1 MWSKLRR
8 PDRECSPLERGD
20 DPLLLLPEEPGGFVA
35 EGFNSCWSSS
45 GVVNGGPR
53 GGELGLGT
61 RVAVTG
67 ALLLGM
73 VGMGI
78 GGAEL
83 FPVTAGVGMGGEFRL
98 LLRGGNG
105 GVSASACGCGC
116 AGAGVGATIAFALT
130 IAASYRSSSIATP
143 FSNMDLSLSIL
154 GSKASVLPLRARYM
168 ARSSS
173 SSLIFF
179 ACSPMLPNAII
190 KGL

>member
-1 MWSKLRR
+1 MEGAAGLGLWSKLR
-8 PDRECSPLERGD
+8 PPARECSPLERGD
-20 DPLLLLPEEPGGFVA
+20 DVLL

-45 GVVNGGPR
+45 CVVNGGPR
-53 GGELGLGT
+53 GGELGLDA
-61 RVAVTG
+61 RFVVTA
-67 ALLLGM
+67 ALLLGT
-73 VGMGI
+73 VGIGI
-78 GGAEL
+78 GGAVL
-83 FPVTAGVGMGGEFRL
+83 FPVMAGGCAGGELGL

-105 GVSASACGCGC
+105 GVAASACGCAGG
-116 AGAGVGATIAFALT
+116 AGAVLAFALR

-143 FSNMDLSLSIL
+143 FSNMDLSLSIR

>member
-1 MWSKLRR
+1 LWSKLR
-8 PDRECSPLERGD
+8 PPARECSPLERGED
-20 DPLLLLPEEPGGFVA
+20 VLL

-45 GVVNGGPR
+45 GVVNGGPCGGKLGLDTR
-53 GGELGLGT
+53 FVVTAALLLGTDGIGIGGAVLFPVMAGGCAGGELG
-61 RVAVTG
+61 
-67 ALLLGM
+67 
-73 VGMGI
+73 
-78 GGAEL
+78 
-83 FPVTAGVGMGGEFRL
+83 L

-105 GVSASACGCGC
+105 GVAASACACGC
-116 AGAGVGATIAFALT
+116 CAGRAGAVLAFALT

-143 FSNMDLSLSIL
+143 FSNMDFSLSIR

-179 ACSPMLPNAII
+179 ACSPMLPNSII